1 MGRPPRPLL
10 TRDGIMAA
18 ALALVDEEGAE
29 ALSTTRLAA
38 RLGVKG
44 PSLYNYVSSRAEIV
58 DGISELMVAEMDLDP
73 TVRPWAAALDS
84 WARAYRA
91 TFAAHPNMVP
101 LLVARP
107 AQSAAAFQG
116 YANTFAV
123 LREAGWPE
131 DQMAPVVQCLEYFL
145 VGAALDFGAPRVT
158 SLPPEG
164 LPPGLDALLNA
175 PPNLGELAFEIGL
188 TALIHGFEETLNRLR
203 PGRPA

>member
-1 MGRPPRPLL
+1 MGRPRRPLL

-58 DGISELMVAEMDLDP
+58 DGISELIVAEMDLDP
-73 TVRPWAAALDS
+73 TIRPWTAALDS

-107 AQSAAAFQG
+107 TQSVAALQG
-116 YANTFAV
+116 YANTFTV

-131 DQMAPVVQCLEYFL
+131 DRMAPIVQCLEYFL
-145 VGAALDFGAPRVT
+145 AGAALDFGLPREA
-158 SLPPEG
+158 SLPTEG
-164 LPPGLDALLNA
+164 LPPGLDPILTA
-175 PPNLGELAFEIGL
+175 PPHVSDLAFETGL
-188 TALIHGFEETLNRLR
+188 TILIRGFEETLNSLR
-203 PGRPA
+203 PQQHN

>member
-10 TRDGIMAA
+10 TRSGIMEA
-18 ALALVDEEGAE
+18 ALALVDEEGTE

-58 DGISELMVAEMDLDP
+58 DGISELIVAEMDLDP
-73 TVRPWAAALDS
+73 TIRPWTAALDS

-91 TFAAHPNMVP
+91 TFAAHPHMVP

-107 AQSAAAFQG
+107 TQSIAAFQS
-116 YANTFAV
+116 YADTFAV

-131 DQMAPVVQCLEYFL
+131 DRLAPIVQCLEYFL
-145 VGAALDFGAPRVT
+145 VGAALDFGLPRQVQN
-158 SLPPEG
+158 EG
-164 LPPGLDALLNA
+164 LA
-175 PPNLGELAFEIGL
+175 PDPVRLSDLAFETGL
-188 TALIHGFEETLNRLR
+188 TILIRGFEELLDSLR
-203 PGRPA
+203 PQPQS

>member
-1 MGRPPRPLL
+1 MGRPSRPML
-10 TRDGIMAA
+10 TRDGIMEA

-58 DGISELMVAEMDLDP
+58 DGVSELIVAEMDLDP
-73 TVRPWAAALDS
+73 TIRPWTAALDS

-101 LLVARP
+101 LLVMRP
-107 AQSAAAFQG
+107 TQSIAALQSYTSA
-116 YANTFAV
+116 FAV

-131 DQMAPVVQCLEYFL
+131 DRLAPIVQCLEYFL
-145 VGAALDFGAPRVT
+145 AGAALDFGLPRQVQ
-158 SLPPEG
+158 SEG
-164 LPPGLDALLNA
+164 LVPGLDPALADPLR
-175 PPNLGELAFEIGL
+175 LGDLAFETGL
-188 TALIHGFEETLNRLR
+188 TILIRGFEETLNNLR
-203 PGRPA
+203 TQQHS

>member
-10 TRDGIMAA
+10 TRAGIMEA

-44 PSLYNYVSSRAEIV
+44 PSLYNYVASRAEIV
-58 DGISELMVAEMDLDP
+58 DGISELLVVEMDLDP
-73 TVRPWAAALDS
+73 AIRPWTAALDS

-101 LLVARP
+101 LLVTRP
-107 AQSAAAFQG
+107 TQSIAALQS

-131 DQMAPVVQCLEYFL
+131 DRLAPIVQCLEYFL
-145 VGAALDFGAPRVT
+145 AGAALDFG
-158 SLPPEG
+158 LPQTVPLPNQG
-164 LPPGLDALLNA
+164 VPPGPDPTPAA
-175 PPNLGELAFEIGL
+175 
-188 TALIHGFEETLNRLR
+188 R
-203 PGRPA
+203 PSSATWPSKPASPS

>member
-1 MGRPPRPLL
+1 MGRPSRPML
-10 TRDGIMAA
+10 TRDGIMQA

-58 DGISELMVAEMDLDP
+58 DGVSELIVAEMDLDP
-73 TVRPWAAALDS
+73 TIRPWTTALDS

-101 LLVARP
+101 LLVMRP
-107 AQSAAAFQG
+107 TQSIAALQS
-116 YANTFAV
+116 YTNTFAV

-131 DQMAPVVQCLEYFL
+131 DRLAPIVQCLEYFL
-145 VGAALDFGAPRVT
+145 AGAALDFGLPRQVQ
-158 SLPPEG
+158 SEG
-164 LPPGLDALLNA
+164 LAPGPDPALA
-175 PPNLGELAFEIGL
+175 DLAFETGL
-188 TALIHGFEETLNRLR
+188 TILIRGFEETLNNLR
-203 PGRPA
+203 PQQHN